1 MKKRHIKDKKN
12 SFLNLI
18 LKSNLAI
25 IKFIFLTLVLLAIFV
40 FADGWDPSK
49 PFHLTLYTDNITSK
63 TDASLVTI
71 SDSLSVSGNVG
82 IGTTAP
88 SAKLAVGGTGR
99 SGDTIAAYANSA
111 NSALYAEQAN
121 ALGYAGYFNGRTAFN
136 GITTFMNGRVGIG
149 TLNPARQ
156 FHIYDTTGSS
166 NFYVGGDPGGYPRVF
181 LGGSSGSFAG
191 VINRINPGATLYF
204 GEGGDSGGY
213 QFRGSGNIY
222 LQGNVGIGTTD
233 PGTYKLKVAGQ
244 ISASNYPPGSCV
256 VGSSIRAINA
266 DGTVVCEN
274 DDTGGGTL
282 SCYTYTHGPP
292 DLTTCD
298 ESCGRTGSACTSAI
312 WGPTGGVFRCN
323 VVGQY
328 QECRCCKV
336 Q

>member
-121 ALGYAGYFNGRTAFN
+121 ALGYA
-136 GITTFMNGRVGIG
+136 
-149 TLNPARQ
+149 
-156 FHIYDTTGSS
+156 
-166 NFYVGGDPGGYPRVF
+166 
-181 LGGSSGSFAG
+181 
-191 VINRINPGATLYF
+191 
-204 GEGGDSGGY
+204 
-213 QFRGSGNIY
+213 
-222 LQGNVGIGTTD
+222 
-233 PGTYKLKVAGQ
+233 
-244 ISASNYPPGSCV
+244 
-256 VGSSIRAINA
+256 
-266 DGTVVCEN
+266 
-274 DDTGGGTL
+274 
-282 SCYTYTHGPP
+282 
-292 DLTTCD
+292 
-298 ESCGRTGSACTSAI
+298 
-312 WGPTGGVFRCN
+312 
-323 VVGQY
+323 
-328 QECRCCKV
+328 
-336 Q
+336 